1 MVASLNKHYTVRLM
15 RPEDVPQV
23 TEIDREAF
31 PTQWPPPSFS
41 KELNNKLA
49 HYLVIYEEGDGRKTQ
64 VQPPSVLSAK
74 NQGLLSGLRRL
85 LGWGEPSPRSGTG
98 QADYIVGMVGFWL
111 MFDEVHIITIAVRQ
125 SYRCRGIGEQLLISA
140 IDLATELKA
149 QVVTLE
155 VRPSN
160 TSAQALYEKYGFR
173 EEGLRRRYY
182 SDNNEDAL
190 IMTTS
195 QLHSPSFQEQFQ
207 RLRTEHDRRWA
218 KSCPETA

>member
-1 MVASLNKHYTVRLM
+1 MIASLNKRYTVRLM

-41 KELNNKLA
+41 KELTNRLA
-49 HYLVIYEEGDGRKTQ
+49 HYLVVCEEGGEGQAQ
-64 VQPPSVLSAK
+64 VQPLSVPPAK
-74 NQGLLSGLRRL
+74 SQGLLNGLRRL
-85 LGWGEPSPRSGTG
+85 LGWEPSPQPGTG
-98 QADYIVGMVGFWL
+98 QTDYVVGMVGFWL
-111 MFDEVHIITIAVRQ
+111 MFDEAHIITIDVRQ
-125 SYRCRGIGEQLLISA
+125 SHRRRGIGERLLVSA
-140 IDLATELKA
+140 IDLAMQLQA

-160 TSAQALYEKYGFR
+160 TSARALYAKYGFR
-173 EEGLRRRYY
+173 EEGSRRRYY

-190 IMTTS
+190 IMTTDRLS
-195 QLHSPSFQEQFQ
+195 SPSFQERFQ

-218 KSCPETA
+218 KACPKSA